1 MRTIALS
8 TWHIYLV
15 NLLFMIYQKKLR
27 FEIFTTLYSTST
39 IVEFLNPLLL
49 FILNFVFGLFRIFIR
64 TKSDR
69 ILADFCLVFRI
80 LLLFNFKT
88 TPFSIECKPAHHV
101 EVIKERYIRP
111 QQPTNEVFESLKQ
124 P

>member
-88 TPFSIECKPAHHV
+88 TPFSIECKPGHHV